1 MSEKRWQAAGREQA
15 GLRHELRGGKMAKK
29 AVTGSWRVNWHIM
42 GVVISVLCVV
52 TVVLMAVLC
61 FWLFLSP
68 TGDTGNDSVAYK
80 AKEIGIEE
88 ILPDEEVMLGE
99 PVAIWPEED
108 EDGPGEGDASQEE
121 VVQYTYTELDMT
133 LYAQTSLRV
142 RDQPSID
149 GTKIGG
155 LYRNQKVKATG
166 MCNETG
172 WYRIDFYGSVGYA
185 SNDYLAEEP
194 VELDIPQS
202 VGSFAAVEKSY
213 FDNVL
218 FIGDSLTVGLSMY
231 GKLKNASY
239 FCINGMGASE
249 ALGKSMDGVT
259 LDALLDAR
267 QYDAVYIM
275 LGINDMGS
283 KRKSFL
289 ASYSS
294 LVDHVQEKQPTAG
307 IVIQSILAVTSAYTA
322 EHPKINND
330 EIRERNA
337 SLAELADGEHIFY
350 LDLNAYYIDEAG
362 NLKDSQARDGLHL
375 KSNAYGGW
383 KDALL
388 ANGIVK

>member
-1 MSEKRWQAAGREQA
+1 MLKGK
-15 GLRHELRGGKMAKK
+15 KMAKK
-29 AVTGSWRVNWHIM
+29 AVARNWRINWRIL
-42 GVVISVLCVV
+42 GVVVCTLCIA
-52 TVVLMAVLC
+52 TIVLMTVLC
-61 FWLFLSP
+61 FWFFLPP
-68 TGDTGNDSVAYK
+68 TGDTGNDSMAYMP
-80 AKEIGIEE
+80 KEIGIEE
-88 ILPDEEVMLGE
+88 LPPDEEVVLGE
-99 PVAIWPEED
+99 PVAVWPEEG
-108 EDGPGEGDASQEE
+108 EDGPGEGDAPQEE
-121 VVQYTYTELDMT
+121 TVQYTYTELDMT
-133 LYAQTSLRV
+133 LYAQASLRV
-142 RDQPSID
+142 RDQPSIE
-149 GTKIGG
+149 GARIGG
-155 LYRNQKVKATG
+155 LYLNQKVRATAR
-166 MCNETG
+166 CNETG
-172 WYRIDFYGSVGYA
+172 WYCIDYYGSVGYA

-194 VELDIPQS
+194 VELDITQS

-213 FDNVL
+213 YDNVL

-231 GKLKNASY
+231 GNLKNATY

-289 ASYSS
+289 SSYSS
-294 LVDHVQEKQPTAG
+294 LVGHVQEKQPAAG

-322 EHPKINND
+322 EHPKINNE

-375 KSNAYGGW
+375 KTTAYKVW

-388 ANGIVK
+388 GNGIVSSS